1 MAARNWTPEQR
12 EAQAQ
17 RIREYK
23 PWELSTGAKT
33 SKGKRKVA
41 RNGLKHGCSV
51 RMTREAY
58 MSLIRSMNPAL
69 ADDSELLEPLLAKL
83 KFNQEAFTNED
94 DLKPIIRQLTRAQ
107 SLIKKSKRIVWT
119 IGDVES
125 LRKHINPMVD
135 ELFTVSSCI
144 MDTCEL
150 LIKLAKKLEIW
161 PKAPGKHRRRHS
173 IIPCTKSNCSAVSA
187 HCCPADTCVMRL
199 TAADPELT

>member
-17 RIREYK
+17 RIRQYK

-41 RNGLKHGCSV
+41 RNGLKHGCCSV

-58 MSLIRSMNPAL
+58 ISLIKSMNPAL
-69 ADDSELLEPLLAKL
+69 ADDSELLESLFSKI
-83 KFNQEAFTNED
+83 KFAQEVVTNED

-119 IGDVES
+119 IGDIES
-125 LRKHINPMVD
+125 ARKHINPMVD

-150 LIKLAKKLEIW
+150 LIKLAKKLEAEAKGD
-161 PKAPGKHRRRHS
+161 PLQATK
-173 IIPCTKSNCSAVSA
+173 IPPSVLENIKNNLAAV
-187 HCCPADTCVMRL
+187 
-199 TAADPELT
+199 

>member
-17 RIREYK
+17 RIRQYK

-58 MSLIRSMNPAL
+58 ISLIKSMNPAL
-69 ADDSELLEPLLAKL
+69 ADDRELLEPLLAKL

-119 IGDVES
+119 IDDVES
-125 LRKHINPMVD
+125 ARKHINPMVD

-150 LIKLAKKLEIW
+150 LIKLAKKLEAEAKGD
-161 PKAPGKHRRRHS
+161 PLQATK
-173 IIPCTKSNCSAVSA
+173 IPPSVLDNIKNNLAAV
-187 HCCPADTCVMRL
+187 
-199 TAADPELT
+199 

>member
-1 MAARNWTPEQR
+1 VQNEKKQTDSFFDLWRLTMAARNWTPEQR

-17 RIREYK
+17 RIRQYK

-41 RNGLKHGCSV
+41 RNGIKHGCSV

-58 MSLIRSMNPAL
+58 ISLIRSMCPAL
-69 ADDSELLEPLLAKL
+69 ADDSELIESMVNKL
-83 KFNQEAFTNED
+83 KFSEVAATNED

-119 IGDVES
+119 IGDVDAA
-125 LRKHINPMVD
+125 RKHIDPMVD
-135 ELFTVSSCI
+135 ELLSVSSCI

-150 LIKLAKKLEIW
+150 LIKLAKKLEAETKGD
-161 PKAPGKHRRRHS
+161 PLQVTK
-173 IIPCTKSNCSAVSA
+173 IPPSVFENLNK
-187 HCCPADTCVMRL
+187 
-199 TAADPELT
+199 

>member
-17 RIREYK
+17 RIRQYK

-41 RNGLKHGCSV
+41 RNGIKHGCSV

-58 MSLIRSMNPAL
+58 ISLIKGISPAL
-69 ADDSELLEPLLAKL
+69 ADDSELIDSLVNKL
-83 KFNQEAFTNED
+83 KFVEEAATNED

-107 SLIKKSKRIVWT
+107 SLIKQSKRIVWT

-125 LRKHINPMVD
+125 ARKHIDPMVN
-135 ELFTVSSCI
+135 ELLAASSCI
-144 MDTCEL
+144 MDACEL
-150 LIKLAKKLEIW
+150 LIKLAKKLEAETKGD
-161 PKAPGKHRRRHS
+161 PLRVTK
-173 IIPCTKSNCSAVSA
+173 IPPNFF
-187 HCCPADTCVMRL
+187 
-199 TAADPELT
+199 ENI